1 MDKVSETSKENFF
14 YPIAPY
20 HDTLNND
27 KVLFNTNLQIFAH
40 QVGFIAN
47 LQTSGK
53 ISSQEAYSQIE
64 SLWNDLDITI
74 NTIIGDG

>member
-1 MDKVSETSKENFF
+1 MYICIEKFF

-20 HDTLNND
+20 HGTLS
-27 KVLFNTNLQIFAH
+27 KYKAVFNTKLQIFAH

-53 ISSQEAYSQIE
+53 IPSQEAYLQIE
-64 SLWNDLDITI
+64 SLWNDLDID
-74 NTIIGDG
+74 NS